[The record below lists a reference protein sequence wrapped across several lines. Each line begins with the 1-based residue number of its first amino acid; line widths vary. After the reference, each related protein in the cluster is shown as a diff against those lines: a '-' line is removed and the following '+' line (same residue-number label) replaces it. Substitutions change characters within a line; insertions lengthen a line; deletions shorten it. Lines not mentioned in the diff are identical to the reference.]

1 MNRIAN
7 SLSLIIGSILILLA
21 ALAFATMKWPFI
33 IFIGLF
39 FLIIPGIFL
48 MMTPTL
54 FLWVGIFSV
63 PWFATRLFLRG
74 YRNEGLATLP
84 AVGIPAGLGIAALI
98 IVSWIIVAP
107 SRSAAEAR
115 LAEFHLSNVVPA
127 SKIKLHG
134 DVKLETERASWATDR
149 KMQVNGVEVFACD
162 SNCIWL
168 LSDGGAASVTVNEIG
183 WPVSFTRLKNG
194 RFALSGGAMTYRL
207 MPKGKCDPGSPEM
220 QLDVAP
226 YTLTDPRAAAR
237 WRRRVLAGHCLQA
250 GPAAKDQEFVLR
262 AGHWLKRSGF
272 SSYPD
277 STVWE
282 RVPEGMEA
290 TFSEI
295 RDKRG
300 RVLMRDYRPSAE
312 ALAIPL
318 GLGAEEIG
326 DEYGWART
334 YLPESKERDPTLK
347 FQRLF
352 KAIAPQPTA

>member
-1 MNRIAN
+1 MNRVAH
-7 SLSLIIGSILILLA
+7 SLSVVIGPTLVLFA
-21 ALAFATMKWPFI
+21 MLAFATMKWPFI
-33 IFIGLF
+33 ILIGFF
-39 FLIIPGIFL
+39 FLIIPGLFL

-54 FLWVGIFSV
+54 FLWIGIFSV
-63 PWFATRLFLRG
+63 PWFTTRLFLRG

-84 AVGIPAGLGIAALI
+84 AVGIPAGLGLAALI

-115 LAEFHLSNVVPA
+115 LAKFHLSNVVPP
-127 SKIKLHG
+127 SKVKLYG
-134 DVKLETERASWATDR
+134 DVKLETERNSWATDR
-149 KMQVNGVEVFACD
+149 KMQVNGVEVLACD
-162 SNCIWL
+162 PNCIWL

-183 WPVSFTRLKNG
+183 WPVSFVQLKHG
-194 RFALSGGAMTYRL
+194 RFALSGAAMTYRL
-207 MPKGKCDPGSPEM
+207 RPKGKCDPGSPEM
-220 QLDVAP
+220 QLDDAP

-237 WRRRVLAGHCLQA
+237 WRERVLAGHCLQA

-262 AGHWLKRSGF
+262 AGHWLGSSPF

-282 RVPEGMEA
+282 RVPDGMEA

-300 RVLMRDYRPSAE
+300 RVLMRDYRPSAQ
-312 ALAIPL
+312 ALAAPL
-318 GLGAEEIG
+318 SLGAEEIG

-334 YLPESKERDPTLK
+334 YLPESRERDPRLK

-352 KAIAPQPTA
+352 DAIAPQPTV

>member
-1 MNRIAN
+1 MNRLAHN
-7 SLSLIIGSILILLA
+7 LSCALGPILALLA
-21 ALAFATMKWPFI
+21 MLAFATMKWPFI

-39 FLIIPGIFL
+39 FLIIPGLFL
-48 MMTPTL
+48 MITPTL

-74 YRNEGLATLP
+74 YRNEGLSTLP
-84 AVGIPAGLGIAALI
+84 AVGIPAGLGVAALI
-98 IVSWIIVAP
+98 IVSWIVVMP
-107 SRSAAEAR
+107 SRSAAKAR
-115 LAEFHLSNVVPA
+115 LAEFDLSNVVSA
-127 SKIKLHG
+127 GKIKLYG
-134 DVKLETERASWATDR
+134 DVRLETDRGIWATDR
-149 KMQVNGVEVFACD
+149 KMQVNGKEVFACD

-183 WPVSFTRLKNG
+183 WPVSFAQLKSG
-194 RFALSGGAMTYRL
+194 TFALSGRAMTYRL
-207 MPKGKCDPGSPEM
+207 MPKGECDPGSPEM
-220 QLDVAP
+220 LLDDAP
-226 YTLTDPRAAAR
+226 YTVADPPAASR
-237 WRRRVLAGHCLQA
+237 WRQRVLASHCLQPGSA
-250 GPAAKDQEFVLR
+250 SKDQEFVLR
-262 AGHWLKRSGF
+262 AGRWLMSNRSRP
-272 SSYPD
+272 YRE

-282 RVPEGMEA
+282 RVPGQIEA

-318 GLGAEEIG
+318 GLGADEIG

-334 YLPESKERDPTLK
+334 NLPEPRESDPTLK

-352 KAIAPQPTA
+352 KAIAPQPKP